1 MLPLFYLGGA
11 EIEPIPC
18 KCPVGTCRSAAGC
31 RTLLTICPQGQIG
44 HRFPYPAPK
53 QNSIPSGCCFC
64 FWKKGRE
71 SNPSNASARWAL
83 AVRQLDAERSLRFA
97 PKGKSAIDSRTLLQ
111 SKTASHRD
119 AVFVFGKKEGNR
131 THPMQVPGGHLPFG
145 SWMPNAP
152 YDLPPRANRPLIPV
166 PSKAPSMAQL
176 TTFILNQFIFF
187 PPVLPVLGD
196 QKSRAQ
202 LCGFCQLRNCAAA
215 RILIV
220 SKLNAK

>member
-1 MLPLFYLGGA
+1 MQKRKR
-11 EIEPIPC
+11 IEPIQC
-18 KCPVGTCRSAAGC
+18 KCPVGTCRSAAEC

-44 HRFPYPAPK
+44 RRFPYPAPK
-53 QNSIPSGCCFC
+53 QNSIPSGCCFV
-64 FWKKGRE
+64 
-71 SNPSNASARWAL
+71 L
-83 AVRQLDAERSLRFA
+83 
-97 PKGKSAIDSRTLLQ
+97 
-111 SKTASHRD
+111 
-119 AVFVFGKKEGNR
+119 GKKEGNR

-152 YDLPPRANRPLIPV
+152 YDLPLRANRPSIPV

-176 TTFILNQFIFF
+176 TTFILNRFIFF

-196 QKSRAQ
+196 QKSREQ